1 MYPKLILAFTF
12 LAAAAALFTYRQTPH
27 ALVLSGHPTIASMVQ
42 MPIAPIGRYDRHV
55 VGMAH
60 TMPLASM
67 VRMPTA
73 GAQAEDLLLAERIQ
87 MLARRKR

>member
-1 MYPKLILAFTF
+1 MMPYKTIL
-12 LAAAAALFTYRQTPH
+12 LVAALVMITALFTYRQAHH
-27 ALVLSGHPTIASMVQ
+27 ATIT
-42 MPIAPIGRYDRHV
+42 G
-55 VGMAH
+55 
-60 TMPLASM
+60 M

>member
-12 LAAAAALFTYRQTPH
+12 LAAAAALFTYRQTSHAPH
-27 ALVLSGHPTIASMVQ
+27 ATIT
-42 MPIAPIGRYDRHV
+42 G
-55 VGMAH
+55 
-60 TMPLASM
+60 M

>member
-1 MYPKLILAFTF
+1 MMPYKTIL
-12 LAAAAALFTYRQTPH
+12 LVAALVMITALFTYRQAAH
-27 ALVLSGHPTIASMVQ
+27 APRATIT
-42 MPIAPIGRYDRHV
+42 G
-55 VGMAH
+55 
-60 TMPLASM
+60 M